1 MTYEDTWKVLSD
13 LLVELRKR
21 GQTIPTDVVEDL
33 RSAKT
38 MIQVLKADPS
48 HIENIPKI
56 ETFLGK
62 VESHL
67 VFLAQEK
74 FGSSLADKWL
84 KKLDSARK
92 VVAKEHKA
100 APRFVSG
107 LPRGEHWV
115 RVKVSKDTPREAVQK
130 LAEEKNLSHKV
141 QENGYVLVSGDSEGI
156 KSFVKT
162 IAERSRST
170 RGQ

>member
-1 MTYEDTWKVLSD
+1 MTYEETWKVLSD

-21 GQTIPTDVVEDL
+21 GETIPTDVVEDL

-48 HIENIPKI
+48 YIENIPKI

-74 FGSSLADKWL
+74 VGSSFVDKWMER
-84 KKLDSARK
+84 LDRARRA
-92 VVAKEHKA
+92 VAKEREV
-100 APRFVSG
+100 APRFISG

-115 RVKVSKDTPREAVQK
+115 RVKVSKDTPRKDLER
-130 LAEEKNLSHKV
+130 LAEEKNLSHKTRK
-141 QENGYVLVSGDSEGI
+141 NGYMLVSGDSEGI

-162 IAERSRST
+162 MAERFRSA

>member
-1 MTYEDTWKVLSD
+1 MTYEETWKVLSD

-21 GQTIPTDVVEDL
+21 GETIPTDVVEDL

-62 VESHL
+62 VESRL
-67 VFLAQEK
+67 ALLAQEK
-74 FGSSLADKWL
+74 FGSGFVDKWMVR
-84 KKLDSARK
+84 LDVARRAM
-92 VVAKEHKA
+92 AKEREVP
-100 APRFVSG
+100 PRFVSG

-115 RVKVSKDTPREAVQK
+115 RVKISKDTPREDVEK
-130 LAEEKNLSHKV
+130 LAEEKNLSHKM
-141 QENGYVLVSGDSEGI
+141 QKNGYMLVSGDSARI

-162 IAERSRST
+162 MAERFRST
-170 RGQ
+170 REQ

>member
-1 MTYEDTWKVLSD
+1 MTYEETWKVLSD
-13 LLVELRKR
+13 LLVELRKK
-21 GQTIPTDVVEDL
+21 GQPIPTDVVEDL

-74 FGSSLADKWL
+74 FGSGFVDKWL
-84 KKLDSARK
+84 EGLDEARRA
-92 VVAKEHKA
+92 VAKEREV

-115 RVKVSKDTPREAVQK
+115 RVKVSKDTPREAVEK
-130 LAEEKNLSHKV
+130 LAEEKNLSYKM
-141 QENGYVLVSGDSEGI
+141 QENGYMLVSGDSEGI
-156 KSFVKT
+156 KSFVKAM
-162 IAERSRST
+162 AERFRST